1 MIDQSRL
8 QRNLYIDASKCDK
21 QAPDSDITD
30 HENSLQKISSQP
42 QPESSRANRATLGIA
57 ITILG
62 GLCFSFQDSG
72 IKWLSAEI
80 AIIQILFLRSLF
92 GIVFLSASTLFSG
105 ERISLRVKRPWL
117 LLARTSI
124 NVLSW
129 ILFFSGLKHLP
140 LATAVALFF
149 SFPLFLAITSVP
161 LLGEKVG
168 IRRSLAILVGF
179 VGVLLI
185 TNPVAGIEWPMLLM
199 LGAAFGWALVA
210 NATRILGET
219 ENTSTMLF
227 HTLLGFALTMSIPQ
241 LWIWQS
247 ISLNTLLLL
256 ALVAFFGVIAQFC
269 LTKAYAIAS
278 PSLIAPFEYTALIW
292 SAIIGYI
299 IWGDVPDIYA
309 ISGAGLIVASGLY
322 VIHRETILARNQ

>member
-1 MIDQSRL
+1 M
-8 QRNLYIDASKCDK
+8 QR
-21 QAPDSDITD
+21 
-30 HENSLQKISSQP
+30 ISSHLSTG
-42 QPESSRANRATLGIA
+42 SSRTNRATLGIA

-92 GIVFLSASTLFSG
+92 GIAFLSTSTVFSG

-117 LLARTSI
+117 LLVRTTI

-129 ILFFSGLKHLP
+129 ILFFSGLKYLP
-140 LATAVALFF
+140 LATAIALFF

-168 IRRSLAILVGF
+168 MRRSLAICVGF
-179 VGVLLI
+179 VGVLFI
-185 TNPVAGIEWPMLLM
+185 TNPAAGIEWPMLLM
-199 LGAAFGWALVA
+199 LGAALGWALVA

-227 HTLLGFALTMSIPQ
+227 HTLLGFAVTMSIPQ
-241 LWIWQS
+241 LWVWQS
-247 ISLNTLLLL
+247 IDLNTLLLI
-256 ALVAFFGVIAQFC
+256 AAVAFFGVIAQFC

-292 SAIIGYI
+292 SSILGFM

-309 ISGAGLIVASGLY
+309 ITGTGLIVASGLY
-322 VIHRETILARNQ
+322 VIHRETILAREQ